1 MILSSHKKI
10 EETIMNR
17 ALWKDDYAL
26 RHPFNQQEVEVLK
39 NSRRQ
44 TMEDKRALEV
54 TNQDL
59 LG

>member
-1 MILSSHKKI
+1 MI
-10 EETIMNR
+10 MR
-17 ALWKDDYAL
+17 Y
-26 RHPFNQQEVEVLK
+26 PFDWQEVEGLK

-44 TMEDKRALEV
+44 TMEEKRALEV

>member
-1 MILSSHKKI
+1 
-10 EETIMNR
+10 MNR
-17 ALWKDDYAL
+17 ALWKDDYGL
-26 RHPFNQQEVEVLK
+26 RHPFDQQEVEVLK